1 MRIQTWHEKRLK
13 ERHEYA
19 RAHEEISLAQRVAD
33 FVVDRRV
40 ARRMTQSELA
50 ELAGTTQATISL
62 IENGEGNPRLDTLAR
77 ILTVLKSPPK
87 EFGRVLATAASA
99 DAGEYGVSGVCRK
112 PSPRGCEKK
121 APTAKRDPN
130 ETRKSATR

>member
-77 ILTVLKSPPK
+77 LLAVLKSPPK
-87 EFGRVLATAASA
+87 EFGRVLAAAASA
-99 DAGEYGVSGVCRK
+99 
-112 PSPRGCEKK
+112 
-121 APTAKRDPN
+121 
-130 ETRKSATR
+130 KSAV